1 MSIKAIRAWLEK
13 REAVKETD
21 RRAARAFQAHAAV
34 DRAGDILLA
43 IALKDTT
50 AVFGPHRGDAVVH
63 RAAVGAPL
71 RRDSLGVSL
80 TNNE

>member
-1 MSIKAIRAWLEK
+1 M
-13 REAVKETD
+13 
-21 RRAARAFQAHAAV
+21 AAV

>member
-1 MSIKAIRAWLEK
+1 M
-13 REAVKETD
+13 
-21 RRAARAFQAHAAV
+21 AAV

-50 AVFGPHRGDAVVH
+50 AVAGPHCGNTVVH

-71 RRDSLGVSL
+71 RRGDSLGVSL
-80 TNNE
+80 TDNE